1 MPQHRKELERIE
13 KPSAKTPREIKKIEI
28 EDIDDL
34 IFRDGYDIKTHSE
47 R

>member
-1 MPQHRKELERIE
+1 MPEHKKELERIE
-13 KPSAKTPREIKKIEI
+13 KPNAKPLREIKKIEI